1 MIPIVGMLAE
11 AGMSLI
17 SAFID
22 KGKDEAIKYIKEKTG
37 IDLSQK
43 KELTPEEVQKLKE
56 FEIKNKE
63 LILQKLQMYLE
74 DRQSARE
81 MQITALKQEDWFAKN
96 FINLFASFWSI
107 AVIIYIYFVTFTTFP
122 EANQRFAD
130 TILGFLMGTII
141 ASIIGFYYGSSI
153 GSKEK
158 TEILKA
164 KNGR

>member
-1 MIPIVGMLAE
+1 MMPLIGMLAD
-11 AGMSLI
+11 AGMSLL
-17 SAFID
+17 SSFID
-22 KGKDEAIKYIKEKTG
+22 KGKDEAVKFIKDKTG
-37 IDLSQK
+37 IDLSEK
-43 KELTPEEVQKLKE
+43 KELTPEEMQKLKE

-63 LILQKLQMYLE
+63 LILQRLQIYLE
-74 DRQSARE
+74 DKQSARE
-81 MQITALKQEDWFAKN
+81 MQITALKQGDWFAKN

>member
-22 KGKDEAIKYIKEKTG
+22 NGKDEAIKYIKEKTG